1 MILTRR
7 KLMIGAVGILAAPAI
22 VRYASLMPVRVKPEW
37 GLGPAMTLLLE
48 NGVEH
53 NGGWLEPVRGDEDI
67 R

>member
-53 NGGWLEPVRGDEDI
+53 NGWWYWDPVERNEVL
-67 R
+67 